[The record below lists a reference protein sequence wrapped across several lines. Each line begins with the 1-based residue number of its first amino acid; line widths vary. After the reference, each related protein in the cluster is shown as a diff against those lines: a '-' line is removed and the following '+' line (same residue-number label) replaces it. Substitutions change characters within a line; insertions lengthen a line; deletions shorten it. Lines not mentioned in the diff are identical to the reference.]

1 MFPKLRK
8 RNSNKSVDLEEMPA
22 EDTST
27 DYVFRII
34 YPGHKHDNSKCPCSA
49 LFEKKK
55 TNKKPNQTSEKILK

>member
-8 RNSNKSVDLEEMPA
+8 RNSYRSVDLEEMPA

-34 YPGHKHDNSKCPCSA
+34 YPGHKHDNSKCFVLLC
-49 LFEKKK
+49 LKKK
-55 TNKKPNQTSEKILK
+55 KKPKPKKTLKYYPEK